1 MGEWVYAKY
10 LTRSVRH
17 KHMGNISVAV
27 NVSCL
32 AFIAPTHIQRPT
44 GQSVNLQ
51 RSRMA
56 SAFQLRKRMA
66 LGRKA
71 CDVGLA
77 MKLKVKATRR

>member
-10 LTRSVRH
+10 LTRAMRH
-17 KHMGNISVAV
+17 KYMGNISVAV
-27 NVSCL
+27 NVNCF
-32 AFIAPTHIQRPT
+32 AFIAPTHIQCPT
-44 GQSVNLQ
+44 RQGVNLQ

-56 SAFQLRKRMA
+56 AAVQLRKRMA

-77 MKLKVKATRR
+77 MKLKVKAARR